1 MLILI
6 SNDDGIQAAG
16 IIALAT
22 EMARIAQVV
31 VVAPDREQSA
41 SSHSLTLHRP
51 LRVNRVQKDWYAVD
65 GTPTDCVTLAV
76 DKLLKRKPDLVISG
90 INHGPNLGDD
100 VMYSGTVAAAF
111 EGFVHGV
118 TSVAV
123 SQSGWR
129 NVDLRTSARFV
140 RRFVQGVPE
149 LFDGKRRLLNIN
161 LPAPGRGGLR
171 GFRITRLAHRTYTD
185 VIQEKL
191 DPRGRAYFWIAGS
204 PKWQAG
210 PDTDVVAVRSGTVSV
225 TPLSMDYTDYKQL
238 VEMQDWKFT
247 KPARH
252 GARKKSHAPSRR
264 RRSTHS

>member
-1 MLILI
+1 MRILI

-16 IIALAT
+16 LLALAA
-22 EMARIAQVV
+22 ELERIAEVV

-51 LRVNRVQKDWYAVD
+51 LRVNRVRKDWYAVD
-65 GTPTDCVTLAV
+65 GTPTDCVTLAI

-118 TSVAV
+118 TSLAV

-129 NVDLRTSARFV
+129 RVDLRASARFV
-140 RRFVQGVPE
+140 RRFVEGIPA
-149 LFDGKRRLLNIN
+149 LFDDKCRLLNIN
-161 LPAPGRGGLR
+161 LPPPGRRGLR
-171 GFRITRLAHRTYTD
+171 TFKVTRLAHRTYTD

-191 DPRGRAYFWIAGS
+191 DPRGRAYSQIGRAH
-204 PKWQAG
+204 
-210 PDTDVVAVRSGTVSV
+210 V
-225 TPLSMDYTDYKQL
+225 
-238 VEMQDWKFT
+238 
-247 KPARH
+247 
-252 GARKKSHAPSRR
+252 
-264 RRSTHS
+264 